1 VFFYCD
7 DAMVY
12 GAYPV
17 DEFFTHTIYI
27 CELIKFIK
35 NHTYSFDSTLSIYKI
50 STCIKIKHFLL
61 LISCEKV

>member
-17 DEFFTHTIYI
+17 DEFFYTYYIYI
-27 CELIKFIK
+27 YELIKFIK

-50 STCIKIKHFLL
+50 STL
-61 LISCEKV
+61 